1 MEKITGHEGTSSPWW
16 DQLETHARGKI
27 QEFVQKLLEEEVEEL
42 LGRKKSERRG
52 PGSRVGYRN
61 GFGKPRQLTLT
72 NGSITLRR
80 PRVRDLDERFVSR
93 VLPLFKRRTE
103 ELGAL
108 LPELYLHGLALGD
121 FDLAFRGL
129 LGEGAALSASSM
141 LRLKAAWQAQ
151 YDAWRQRDLSGE
163 ELVYLWADGLY
174 VKAGLEATKAA
185 LLVLIGGLADGRKVV
200 LAVESGERESTE
212 SWAAVLR
219 DLKRRGLV
227 APKLTVG
234 DGHLGIW
241 GALGQLYPTSAEQRC
256 WNHKL
261 RNVLDAVPQKV
272 QPEVKAALQAIANAE
287 SRRTAE
293 QRKRAFR
300 LAYAVRYP
308 KAVERLERDWE
319 RMVSYYAFPKEHW
332 RHLRTTNIVESPFAA
347 VRLRTTAAKR
357 YKRVDN
363 ATAMI
368 WRLLLVA
375 EQHFRK
381 LNAPGLCQDVFNGKT
396 FADGELVDTPKSVVP
411 KTRRRSAA

>member
-1 MEKITGHEGTSSPWW
+1 
-16 DQLETHARGKI
+16 
-27 QEFVQKLLEEEVEEL
+27 
-42 LGRKKSERRG
+42 
-52 PGSRVGYRN
+52 
-61 GFGKPRQLTLT
+61 
-72 NGSITLRR
+72 
-80 PRVRDLDERFVSR
+80 
-93 VLPLFKRRTE
+93 
-103 ELGAL
+103 
-108 LPELYLHGLALGD
+108 
-121 FDLAFRGL
+121 
-129 LGEGAALSASSM
+129 
-141 LRLKAAWQAQ
+141 
-151 YDAWRQRDLSGE
+151 
-163 ELVYLWADGLY
+163 
-174 VKAGLEATKAA
+174 
-185 LLVLIGGLADGRKVV
+185 
-200 LAVESGERESTE
+200 
-212 SWAAVLR
+212 
-219 DLKRRGLV
+219 
-227 APKLTVG
+227 
-234 DGHLGIW
+234 
-241 GALGQLYPTSAEQRC
+241 
-256 WNHKL
+256 
-261 RNVLDAVPQKV
+261 
-272 QPEVKAALQAIANAE
+272 VKAALQAIANAE